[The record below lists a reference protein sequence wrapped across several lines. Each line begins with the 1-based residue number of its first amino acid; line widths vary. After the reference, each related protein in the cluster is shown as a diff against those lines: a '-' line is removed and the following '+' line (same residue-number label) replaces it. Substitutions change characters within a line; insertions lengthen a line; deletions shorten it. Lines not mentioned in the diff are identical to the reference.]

1 MQKASLFCSL
11 VLCLSLSACATA
23 EKSTML
29 GTAIGSV
36 VGGTIGAIAS
46 QQSGGGGYTTGVLLG
61 VGLGGVLG
69 SVIGHEVHKEQEK
82 KDALRG
88 MSGNSSALEI
98 FGSGG
103 PNDKRPSLKPAQVK
117 VRYVEDAVK
126 DGTFVPAHF
135 EYEISEPARWEKSK

>member
-1 MQKASLFCSL
+1 MRKAHLPWLL
-11 VLCLSLSACATA
+11 VFSLSLTACATA
-23 EKSTML
+23 EKSTVL

-36 VGGTIGAIAS
+36 VGGTIGVLAS
-46 QQSGGGGYTTGVLLG
+46 QHADPGDRTTGVLLG

-69 SVIGHEVHKEQEK
+69 GLIGHEAHKEQEK

-88 MSGNSSALEI
+88 INGNSSGVEI
-98 FGSGG
+98 FGGG
-103 PNDKRPSLKPAQVK
+103 GANDKRPSLRPAQVK